1 MTIKHII
8 FVFLNAFILFLIV
21 FVLSRNFLSFLV
33 FIPVFIAVYLHL
45 RKKYA

>member
-8 FVFLNAFILFLIV
+8 LIFINSFILFLMV
-21 FVLSRNFLSFLV
+21 FVLSRSFLSLLLFL
-33 FIPVFIAVYLHL
+33 PVFVAVYLHL